1 MDKHPVGL
9 AKRLLS
15 YLIMCLIA
23 GQPVFPAVAATINP
37 VTPGAQMDQAGNG
50 VPVLNIATPNQA
62 GISHNQFQD
71 YNVGKEGLILNNATG
86 QLTQTQLGGLIQNN
100 PNLKAGQEATG
111 IINEVIGGNR
121 SQLQGYT
128 EVAGKAANVMVA
140 NPYGIT
146 CNGCGFINTP
156 NATLTTGKPQFDAAG
171 NLLALDVS
179 KGSITIEGQGLDA
192 SKSDALSIIAR
203 ATEVNAGIHAKDLK
217 VTVGANRVSSGGA
230 VTPIAGEGVA
240 PVVAVDTGALGGM
253 YANRI
258 HLVSSDKGVGVNLG
272 NLNARQGDITLD
284 ANGKLVANN
293 SLASGNLT
301 AQADSVVLSGEHKSG
316 GAAQVNSRSDIT
328 VANGQ
333 LASDQNITL
342 NGNGKLALN
351 NGTLT
356 AGNNI
361 HLNAGAISSDAASEA
376 NSGGEIH
383 ASAATRMDNAGKL
396 TAGGDVAL
404 SADQLANSGQLT
416 ANGALSV
423 KAGSFNNSGNVQG
436 QHNVQLE
443 GKMLVSSGTIQS
455 AAILGVRGGSLDQQG
470 ILSADGD
477 VDLTLTGML
486 RNNGSILGAGQVVA
500 HADAVEQSGILS
512 AKRDLS
518 VETNVLHV
526 DKSAQVTGLENV
538 ALTGNSE
545 ANIAGQVNAG
555 GALGIT
561 GNQIIT
567 QTDAQL
573 QSGQNLTL
581 LGQNVE
587 LNGTQA
593 AKGSISAKAQVL
605 GHGGKSN
612 ADKIE
617 LNVSQG
623 ISNSGTLV
631 ANKLGL
637 SSQQITNSG
646 LLQGSNQLNLDTLQL
661 ENVAS
666 GTLYSAKDLTLG
678 IPRLANSGLITTD
691 GVLNLSGDTL
701 INSGEINGAEL
712 IAATT
717 NINNLLGGRVL
728 AEKGLAISGQTLN
741 NAGLLAGQNT
751 QIKSDD
757 VTNDGVLQG
766 TQTLAVEGRET
777 KNLGKMLAGDR
788 LTVSSTELSSAGEL
802 QATELLLSLKK
813 LSAHEGGMIKARTL
827 TLTGDEVL
835 NEGLLMAETA
845 SFSGMRLTNRGT
857 LQAEKLLTLDGQNI
871 INLSGGQLLSAGQLN
886 IRSAALTNAGLIQGD
901 ALDVATTDWTNTGNT
916 LSKQNGKLSVSAT
929 LSNQGNILGQN
940 SLQVEAGNL
949 DNEGVLASRVLD
961 FKGDLVNAGLLQGVE
976 SLGLAGS
983 LLSNLKNG
991 RLQSGNELSLEA
1003 QKIVNEGTLQG
1014 QNIRLS
1020 GGELRND
1027 GLTQAQSQLS
1037 TTLDGELING
1047 GTLLSQKNA
1056 VLTANVVTNSG
1067 KLAAD
1072 TLSTRSQ
1079 SLENNG
1085 LLQGNSALQL
1095 QTSELINLNSGQ
1107 IVSGAALTLLLQS
1120 LNNAGLLQVH
1130 DLLSLTSNQFTNS
1143 GDIAAGDLNLSV
1155 NGPLVNQTGGRV
1167 LAESRAVLVGN
1178 LANNGAIAAQELVL
1192 NGHEIANSG
1201 VIQGKSSLTAS
1212 ADEINNQG
1220 NMVSG
1225 GLLTLTPGSLINGG
1239 SIQGSKLS
1247 IGSSSLDNNGAL
1259 NGENG
1264 LNATVSGRL
1273 DNKGQ
1278 IWSRDAIVLNA
1289 ENISN
1294 SGKIAG
1300 RTLDLQG
1307 ASLSNDGLWQGTDA
1321 LNASGNT
1328 LITGRNG
1335 RVLTDGMLALFGTE
1349 ELRTAG
1355 SLQGKQTQIQAGQWL
1370 NEGTALATGSLLV
1383 NVDGTLANSGEIL
1396 SRDSASLR
1404 AETLHNTGSLLS
1416 DGDMLL
1422 DGAKLDNQRSIQGNT
1437 LVIHQGNI
1445 SNQGTL
1451 IGLNVLT
1458 FEARKSA
1465 LMARME
1471 MATPQRMLMNGT
1483 GGQLLTQGV
1492 LTIDSGE
1499 VVNNGGWQGQQIL
1512 LNAMTLQNNGAIQSA
1527 DGINLSLADGL
1538 TSGTGSKISANGS
1551 AALQALS
1558 LVNNGQWAAKNL
1570 SLSGDSLSQAGDIS
1584 TANNLTIALKG
1595 DFTQQQGGALV
1606 SGNTLDLQAA
1616 ALVNEGRVQG
1626 NTVKVSGGT
1635 LENHAVIQGDSNVAL
1650 ELSGKL
1656 TNRDSGKILSQKDL
1670 TLAAPNF
1677 VNYGIFQGGGNT
1689 RVHAASS
1696 VLNNGRLLSGG
1707 DMTFETG
1714 VLNNNSQLQATTLLL
1729 TAARLN
1735 NTGTLLAEG
1744 QATLGG
1750 SELAN
1755 VGTLQAGNLDT
1766 RFGAVNN
1773 SGTLLGTNQLTLTAD
1788 RFTHQAS
1795 AKLFSGGN
1803 LLLNSGG
1810 FDQFGQIAGLGN
1822 VIVEVTNAFTVRNTM
1837 AAGNILSLN
1846 SGGDITNQST
1856 LQGQGVNVRADGVL
1870 TNNGQ
1875 IAAGSAASSLSGGRI
1890 ALNGSGTLQSGG
1902 DVSLTSNSDIVINGF
1917 TGTRGSLVA
1926 NAVGSLVNTALLYA
1940 GNNMSLFANSIRNQ
1954 KGDILAGNNLWMQ
1967 RDAAGNANAEI
1978 INTSG
1983 TIETQN
1989 GDISLRTGH
1998 LLNQWESITA
2008 GETKTENLQLSFPT
2022 TQWDAPGTV
2031 NIPVSMFKPEEL
2043 EYINTSKPLDFG
2055 MQPGKV
2061 QPYSTAMLINKN
2073 YEKEVAVSRI
2083 TYSTTATGSA
2093 GRIASGRDLTG
2104 FASTLDNLG
2113 SFVLAGRNVSLAG
2126 NTLNN
2131 QSWQSG
2137 TQTVYRVFKLT
2148 DYSIPDDLK
2157 HINLDLGITVTS
2169 TPLFRLLDGFDT
2181 FVFDTTERYRTEMSS
2196 SLRAVLQ
2203 GNGSVA
2209 LNFSTVANNS
2219 DATDVRGTIGN
2230 SLTAPALQTQ
2240 VSPGSVSMVRGD
2252 SLVAVDKVAV
2262 GTPQWRDGLQNAL
2275 QQINGGV
2282 GLDNGDSATL
2292 KLDNYAVGSK
2302 EDTSLGG
2309 KNSLADANLKGVSL
2323 VESGSTSL
2331 KDYRGKRVDTSAY
2344 PLPTG
2349 QNGYFVTVDDP
2360 KSPYLIVSNP
2370 KLGALGEL
2378 DPALFGDL
2386 YAMLGNKPGEP
2397 PREANVKYTDEKTFL
2412 GSAYFMS
2419 RLNLKPEYDYRF
2431 LGDAA
2436 FDTRYVSNSLLSQTG
2451 SRYLNG
2457 VGSDLQQMQYL
2468 MDNAA
2473 QSRRELGLKFG
2484 ISLTAEQIAA
2494 LNQSILWW
2502 EAAVINGET
2511 VMIPKLYLSSKDV
2524 TINNGSIIAGNNVG
2538 IKGGAVSNTGST
2550 LTAKNA
2556 LYVESESSINN
2567 LNHGL
2572 MNSGGDL
2579 KLGAIGDINNVG
2591 STLSGKSVALESVDG
2606 SINNLTQFTVE
2617 SSQRGGQGANV
2628 NTTLGEMGAI
2638 KALDNLS
2645 LSAGKDIKNTGATLA
2660 AGGDML
2666 LKAWGDIAITENQLT
2681 SSYTPLLFT
2690 GGTANS
2696 RQNAASSVT
2705 AGGSIGMQTGHDIT
2719 LSASSINAGKDVALQ
2734 VGNTL
2739 NLNSARNGETIS
2751 GGRVDSYRTG
2761 VDRTTISSGG
2771 NMTLAAGQDINS
2783 QAAGLVA
2790 EGDMTL
2796 HAGRD
2801 INLQAEAITRGD
2813 SYKSGKKAEIN
2824 DSVRQQGS
2832 EIASGGNTTII
2843 AGRDVNTQAA
2853 QVTAR
2858 GDIGVGAGRDINLET
2873 ATDSDYHYDEETKT
2887 KKGFLSKKTTHT
2899 IHETSSTREAGTL
2912 LSGDNVTLKAG
2923 NDLLVKGS
2931 AITADGNIA
2940 LKAGNN
2946 VAIEAAED
2954 QTASYSM
2961 KSVKKSGVFG
2971 GGGLGITI
2979 GSQSAKSERKGAE
2992 VKQSDARSVIGTT
3005 GGNVV
3010 IDAGKQVTLSAVD
3023 MVAGRA
3029 ADDTARKTGHI
3040 DITGSDIAIIP
3051 GKDTVQET
3059 VKQSQKSQGIGIS
3072 LSNPIVDSVLNLR
3085 DIVKARGDGI
3095 SQVKALSAEGAAS
3108 VADFSN
3114 GTSLP
3119 LSYGRSSSHSESQF
3133 NAEYLTGSHLQAA
3146 GNVQLNAKGNA
3157 GQGDILINGSRVGA
3171 GEAIIAEAKHDITVS
3186 ASTDREQLSQH
3197 SDSKSWSVT
3206 SAMPTIGSA
3215 IRTVNGGANHG
3226 SNVLPFGMERSSAN
3240 GERETQAQTGSQ
3252 LSGRE
3257 IYLNSH
3263 EGRIDISGSSLA
3275 AINDLLLAADK
3286 GDISVT
3292 AGNHTLRDEQHGSQT
3307 KVGNLGGDGY
3317 SGTVGWS
3324 KGSQSS
3330 LLESQQQSTLRSQL
3344 ASQNGNVALQA
3355 GQDIALSGADISA
3368 GKTLLLNGENV
3379 RIDVSK
3385 DDRHTQSESSSTQ
3398 YGVKGSTSGVIVSA
3412 AQAAEK
3418 TARSVQE
3425 GKDPR
3430 LTAIYAAQAGL
3441 NVASQTIQNDMNPSL
3456 IKVNVSVTA
3465 GSSKQQQE
3473 ASSQNQQGSALHAGE
3488 SVIIKARQ
3496 DIEGAGVDIRG
3507 KTVVLDAGRDI
3518 TLTAA
3523 QNTQSQKSSSSGSQ
3537 FNVGAGF
3544 SFGGSQNGVTIEAGY
3559 SANNS
3564 RANGNSLNNK
3574 NSNVHADELLS
3585 VNSGRDTALTGAVLS
3600 GDKVIA
3606 NIGRDLTIASV
3617 QDSAKYD
3624 SRSTSSGANVSVCV
3638 PPICVGNTVQGSASF
3653 SAEKLR
3659 NNYQSVMEQSG
3670 IHAGQS
3676 GFDITVGNHTQ
3687 LDGTVIASDATAD
3700 KNRLDTGTLGWS
3712 ELRNKSDWSGN
3723 SVNVAVSGGATRD
3736 LKTGQ
3741 WSPVSQGMPTT
3752 GYGQNKGKEQGTT
3765 SSAIAAGSI
3774 VIRDPAGQKQDVT
3787 DLSRDTAN
3795 ANHSVKD
3802 GFDADKV
3809 RDRLEIQRETI
3820 ALGTQAADV
3829 YKSAMMKEADEKNAA
3844 LKEELRK
3851 QLPLA
3856 TDTALDGAVKSD
3868 PRYIDAD
3875 KEYGPGSDFW
3885 RATSAVTGVMAGV
3898 LGGNIQG
3905 GMAAGAAP
3913 YMAKLVKDV
3922 SQGNEAARIALHGIV
3937 SAGLA
3942 SAQGGNPLAAA
3953 AGGMGSAVMGD
3964 SLAMAFYGKKAE
3976 ALEGKERDFISNL
3989 ATAIGAVAGGSVG
4002 GDTFSAASGANAA
4015 RVEIENNN
4023 LAVVV
4028 RLGVTACTKI
4038 ASCRNMVVEK
4048 GLGALLGIGVAKTA
4062 MDNLSDADRTV
4073 ILAAAMTGK
4082 AEAIERLT
4090 PEQQAAYKEMAEGQK
4105 GTLLPLPALDRPL
4118 IDSTLTNPIPE
4129 QNKGTT
4135 LTTPDQRDRNGSSHT
4150 GNSSGVPD
4158 TGGNI
4163 TVTPIPDG
4171 PNKDDLAYLA
4181 GGYEPNKGAVGNMG
4195 EFFKQPGFGSL
4206 AKDGS
4211 QKTSKIYQGQS
4222 VYKASGNLSDEIR
4235 KGDQFYLDASH
4246 KNHLEVFDN
4255 KGNFRVVLNLDG
4267 SINPDKTKVAAAEGR
4282 KLPK

>member
-15 YLIMCLIA
+15 YLIICLLA

-37 VTPGAQMDQAGNG
+37 VTPGTQMDQAGNG
-50 VPVLNIATPNQA
+50 VPVVNIATPNQA

-86 QLTQTQLGGLIQNN
+86 QLTQTQLGGLVQNN
-100 PNLKAGQEATG
+100 PNLRAGQEATG
-111 IINEVIGGNR
+111 IINEVVGGNR

-179 KGSITIEGQGLDA
+179 KGTITVEGQGLDA

-217 VTVGANRVSSGGA
+217 VTVGANRVSSTGA
-230 VTPIAGEGVA
+230 VTPIAGEGAA

-284 ANGKLVANN
+284 ASGKLVVNN

-301 AQADSVVLSGEHKSG
+301 AQADNVVLSGEHKSG
-316 GAAQVNSRSDIT
+316 GATQVNSRSDIT
-328 VANGQ
+328 VANGK
-333 LASDQNITL
+333 LASDRDITL
-342 NGNGKLALN
+342 NGSGKLALN
-351 NGTLT
+351 NGQLA
-356 AGNNI
+356 AGNDI
-361 HLNAGAISSDAASEA
+361 TLNAGAVSTDAASEA
-376 NSGGEIH
+376 NAGGAIR

-396 TAGGDVAL
+396 TAGRDVAV
-404 SADQLANSGQLT
+404 SADQLINSGQIA
-416 ANGALSV
+416 ANGNLNAR
-423 KAGSFNNSGNVQG
+423 AGSFNNSGNLQA
-436 QHNVQLE
+436 QRDVQLE

-455 AAILGVRGGSLDQQG
+455 AATLGVRGGSFDQQG

-486 RNNGSILGAGQVVA
+486 RNNGSILGAGHVVA
-500 HADAVEQSGILS
+500 HADTLEQSGILS
-512 AKRDLS
+512 AKRNLN

-526 DKSAQVTGLENV
+526 DKSAQVTGQGNV

-555 GALGIT
+555 GALDIT
-561 GNQIIT
+561 GKQIIT
-567 QTDAQL
+567 RTDAQL

-581 LGQNVE
+581 LGQSVE

-623 ISNSGTLV
+623 INNSGTLV

-637 SSQQITNSG
+637 SSQHITNSG
-646 LLQGSNQLNLDTLQL
+646 LLQGSNLLNLDSLQL

-666 GTLYSAKDLTLG
+666 GTLYSAKNLTLG

-691 GVLNLSGDTL
+691 GVLHLSGDTL

-712 IAATT
+712 VAATT

-728 AEKGLAISGQTLN
+728 AEKGLAVSGQTLN
-741 NAGLLAGQNT
+741 NDGLLAGQNT
-751 QIKSDD
+751 QVKSDA
-757 VTNDGVLQG
+757 VTNGGVIQG
-766 TQTLAVEGRET
+766 TQTLAVKGRET
-777 KNLGKMLAGDR
+777 KNLGKLLAGDR
-788 LTVSSTELSSAGEL
+788 LTVSSTELSNAGDL

-845 SFSGMRLTNRGT
+845 SLSGLRLNNHGT
-857 LQAEKLLTLDGQNI
+857 LQAEKLLTLDGQNV

-901 ALDVATTDWTNTGNT
+901 TLDVATTDWTNTGNT
-916 LSKQNGKLSVSAT
+916 LSQKNGKLSVSAT

-940 SLQVEAGNL
+940 NLQVEAGNL

-976 SLGLAGS
+976 SLGLAGN

-991 RLQSGNELSLEA
+991 RLLSGNELSLEA

-1020 GGELRND
+1020 GVELRND

-1037 TTLDGELING
+1037 TALDGELING
-1047 GTLLSQKNA
+1047 GTLLSQKDA

-1095 QTSELINLNSGQ
+1095 QTSALINLNGGQ

-1120 LNNAGLLQVH
+1120 LNNAGLLQVR

-1143 GDIAAGDLNLSV
+1143 GDIAAGDLNLSA
-1155 NGPLVNQTGGRV
+1155 NGPFVNQTGGRV
-1167 LAESRAVLVGN
+1167 LADNRAVVGGN

-1212 ADEINNQG
+1212 AGEINNQG

-1247 IGSSSLDNNGAL
+1247 IGAGSLANYGAL

-1264 LNATVSGRL
+1264 LHATVRDWL

-1289 ENISN
+1289 GNISN

-1335 RVLTDGMLALFGTE
+1335 RVLSDGMLALVGTE

-1355 SLQGKQTQIQAGQWL
+1355 SLQGKQTQIHAGQWL
-1370 NEGTALATGSLLV
+1370 NEGTALATGSLQV

-1416 DGDMLL
+1416 DGDMQL
-1422 DGAKLDNQRSIQGNT
+1422 DGDELDNQRSIQGKT

-1451 IGLNVLT
+1451 IGLNALT
-1458 FEARKSA
+1458 FEARKST

-1471 MATPQRMLMNGT
+1471 MAAPQRMLMNST

-1499 VVNNGGWQGQQIL
+1499 VVNNGDWQGQQIL
-1512 LNAMTLQNNGAIQSA
+1512 LNAMTLQNNGTIQSA

-1551 AALQALS
+1551 AALRALS
-1558 LVNNGQWAAKNL
+1558 LVNNGQWVAKNL
-1570 SLSGDSLSQAGDIS
+1570 SLSGDSFSQTGDMS

-1595 DFTQQQGGALV
+1595 GFTQQQGGALV

-1616 ALVNEGRVQG
+1616 SLVNQGRVQG
-1626 NTVKVSGGT
+1626 NTLKVSGGT

-1650 ELSGKL
+1650 DLSGEL
-1656 TNRDSGKILSQKDL
+1656 INRDSGKILSQKDL

-1677 VNYGIFQGGGNT
+1677 VNYGIFQGGGST
-1689 RVHAASS
+1689 RIHATSS

-1755 VGTLQAGNLDT
+1755 AGTLQAGNLDT
-1766 RFGAVNN
+1766 RFGTVNN

-1788 RFTHQAS
+1788 RFTHQAG

-1822 VIVEVTNAFTVRNTM
+1822 VIVEVTNAFTVRNSM
-1837 AAGNILSLN
+1837 AAGNALN
-1846 SGGDITNQST
+1846 LHSGGDITNQST

-1875 IAAGSAASSLSGGRI
+1875 IAAGSGASSLSGSRI
-1890 ALNGSGTLQSGG
+1890 ALNGGGTLQSGG
-1902 DVSLTSNSDIVINGF
+1902 DVSLNSNSDIVINGF
-1917 TGTRGSLVA
+1917 TGTRGSLTA
-1926 NAVGSLVNTALLYA
+1926 SAVGSLVNTALLYA
-1940 GNNMSLFANSIRNQ
+1940 GNNLSLFANSIRNQ

-1989 GDISLRTGH
+1989 GDIALRTGH

-2022 TQWDAPGTV
+2022 TQWDLPGTV
-2031 NIPVSMFKPEEL
+2031 NIPVSMFKPEEI
-2043 EYINTSKPLDFG
+2043 EYINVAKPIDFG
-2055 MQPGKV
+2055 MRGPDGGK
-2061 QPYSTAMLINKN
+2061 PYSWPSLINQN
-2073 YEKEVAVSRI
+2073 YEKEFAVSRI
-2083 TYSTTATGSA
+2083 TYATTATGSA

-2104 FASTLDNLG
+2104 FVSTLDNLG

-2148 DYSIPDDLK
+2148 QYEIPDNLK
-2157 HINLDLGITVTS
+2157 GINIDSGVTKTA
-2169 TPLFRLLDGFDT
+2169 TPMFRLLDGLDY
-2181 FVFDTTERYRTEMSS
+2181 FVFDTTERYRTEMSP

-2209 LNFSTVANNS
+2209 LSFSTVANNS
-2219 DATDVRGTIGN
+2219 DSTDVRGTIGN
-2230 SLTAPALQTQ
+2230 SLTAPTLQTQ
-2240 VSPGSVSMVRGD
+2240 VGPGSVSMVRGD
-2252 SLVAVDKVAV
+2252 SLVAADKVAV
-2262 GTPQWRDGLQNAL
+2262 GTPQWRDSLQNAL
-2275 QQINGGV
+2275 QQINGGA
-2282 GLDNGDSATL
+2282 GLDSGDGNTL
-2292 KLDNYAVGSK
+2292 TLGNYAVGSK
-2302 EDTSLGG
+2302 GDTALGG
-2309 KNSLADANLKGVSL
+2309 KNSLADANVKGVSL
-2323 VESGSTSL
+2323 VENGGTGL
-2331 KDYRGKRVDTSAY
+2331 NDYRGKRVDTSAY

-2386 YAMLGNKPGEP
+2386 YAMLGHKPGES
-2397 PREANVKYTDEKTFL
+2397 PRETNVKYTDEKTFL

-2419 RLNLKPEYDYRF
+2419 RLNVKPEYDYRF

-2436 FDTRYVSNSLLSQTG
+2436 FDTRYVSNSVLNQTG

-2468 MDNAA
+2468 IDNAA
-2473 QSRRELGLKFG
+2473 QSQRELGLKFG
-2484 ISLTAEQIAA
+2484 VSLTAEQIAA

-2511 VMIPKLYLSSKDV
+2511 VMVPKLYLSSKDV

-2550 LTAKNA
+2550 MTAKNA

-2572 MNSGGDL
+2572 MSSDGDL

-2628 NTTLGEMGAI
+2628 YTTLGEMGAI
-2638 KALDNLS
+2638 KALDDLS
-2645 LSAGKDIKNTGATLA
+2645 LSAGKDIKNTGANLA

-2705 AGGSIGMQTGHDIT
+2705 AGGSVGMQAGQDIT

-2734 VGNTL
+2734 AGNTL
-2739 NLNSARNGETIS
+2739 NLNSAQNGETIS
-2751 GGRVDSYRTG
+2751 GGRVDRYHTG

-2783 QAAGLVA
+2783 QAAGLAA
-2790 EGDMTL
+2790 EGDVAL
-2796 HAGRD
+2796 RAGKD

-2824 DSVRQQGS
+2824 DSVRQQAT
-2832 EIASGGNTTII
+2832 EIASGGNTTVI
-2843 AGRDVNTQAA
+2843 AGHDVNSEAA

-2858 GDIGVGAGRDINLET
+2858 GDIGVGAGHDINLLT
-2873 ATDSDYHYDEETKT
+2873 ATESDYHYDEQTKT

-2899 IHETSSTREAGTL
+2899 INETSSTREAGTL

-2931 AITADGNIA
+2931 SVVGDGNVA
-2940 LKAGNN
+2940 LNAGNN
-2946 VAIEAAED
+2946 VDIVAATE
-2954 QTASYSM
+2954 TNTSWHF
-2961 KSVKKSGVFG
+2961 KETKKSGLMGTG
-2971 GGGLGITI
+2971 GIGFTI
-2979 GSQSAKSERKGAE
+2979 GSSKSTHDLREQGTTQS
-2992 VKQSDARSVIGTT
+2992 QSISTVGST
-3005 GGNVV
+3005 GGNVSV
-3010 IDAGKQVTLSAVD
+3010 NAGGMAHIGGADLVAGKDLSVSGNS
-3023 MVAGRA
+3023 VLIEP
-3029 ADDTARKTGHI
+3029 GH
-3040 DITGSDIAIIP
+3040 DKRTRDE
-3051 GKDTVQET
+3051 KFE
-3059 VKQSQKSQGIGIS
+3059 QKSTG
-3072 LSNPIVDSVLNLR
+3072 
-3085 DIVKARGDGI
+3085 
-3095 SQVKALSAEGAAS
+3095 
-3108 VADFSN
+3108 
-3114 GTSLP
+3114 
-3119 LSYGRSSSHSESQF
+3119 
-3133 NAEYLTGSHLQAA
+3133 LT
-3146 GNVQLNAKGNA
+3146 V
-3157 GQGDILINGSRVGA
+3157 
-3171 GEAIIAEAKHDITVS
+3171 
-3186 ASTDREQLSQH
+3186 
-3197 SDSKSWSVT
+3197 
-3206 SAMPTIGSA
+3206 
-3215 IRTVNGGANHG
+3215 
-3226 SNVLPFGMERSSAN
+3226 
-3240 GERETQAQTGSQ
+3240 
-3252 LSGRE
+3252 
-3257 IYLNSH
+3257 
-3263 EGRIDISGSSLA
+3263 
-3275 AINDLLLAADK
+3275 
-3286 GDISVT
+3286 
-3292 AGNHTLRDEQHGSQT
+3292 
-3307 KVGNLGGDGY
+3307 
-3317 SGTVGWS
+3317 
-3324 KGSQSS
+3324 
-3330 LLESQQQSTLRSQL
+3330 
-3344 ASQNGNVALQA
+3344 
-3355 GQDIALSGADISA
+3355 ALSGAVGDAINNAVTTAQATKNESDGRLAALQATKTALAGGQAYLNSQQATASADPNNGVGVSISLTTQKSKSEQHMESDKVNGSSLTAGNNLNISA
-3368 GKTLLLNGENV
+3368 NGKGNSADSGNLLIG
-3379 RIDVSK
+3379 
-3385 DDRHTQSESSSTQ
+3385 
-3398 YGVKGSTSGVIVSA
+3398 GSQLKAGGDTSLSASNDIVLSGA
-3412 AQAAEK
+3412 A
-3418 TARSVQE
+3418 
-3425 GKDPR
+3425 
-3430 LTAIYAAQAGL
+3430 
-3441 NVASQTIQNDMNPSL
+3441 
-3456 IKVNVSVTA
+3456 
-3465 GSSKQQQE
+3465 
-3473 ASSQNQQGSALHAGE
+3473 
-3488 SVIIKARQ
+3488 
-3496 DIEGAGVDIRG
+3496 
-3507 KTVVLDAGRDI
+3507 
-3518 TLTAA
+3518 
-3523 QNTQSQKSSSSGSQ
+3523 NTQLTTGKNSSSGGGVGLSIGVGSGSGGISV
-3537 FNVGAGF
+3537 FANVNA
-3544 SFGGSQNGVTIEAGY
+3544 
-3559 SANNS
+3559 
-3564 RANGNSLNNK
+3564 ANGKEKGNGTAWTETTVDSGGTVSLT
-3574 NSNVHADELLS
+3574 
-3585 VNSGRDTALTGAVLS
+3585 SGRDAILNGAQVNGNKIS
-3600 GDKVIA
+3600 AD
-3606 NIGRDLTIASV
+3606 IGRDLLISSQQDSNRFDSKQTSVAAGGSFTFGSMTGSGYINASQDKMKSTYDSV
-3617 QDSAKYD
+3617 Q
-3624 SRSTSSGANVSVCV
+3624 
-3638 PPICVGNTVQGSASF
+3638 
-3653 SAEKLR
+3653 
-3659 NNYQSVMEQSG
+3659 EQSG
-3670 IHAGQS
+3670 LFAGKD
-3676 GFDITVGNHTQ
+3676 GFDITVGRHTQ
-3687 LDGTVIASDATAD
+3687 LDGAVIASTATAD
-3700 KNRLDTGTLGWS
+3700 KNSLDTGTLGFS
-3712 ELRNKSDWSGN
+3712 DIGNKADYKVSHSGI
-3723 SVNVAVSGGATRD
+3723 SLSGGTKPSAGSMLVANGLANVGT
-3736 LKTGQ
+3736 LLA
-3741 WSPVSQGMPTT
+3741 GMN
-3752 GYGQNKGKEQGTT
+3752 GKGHAEGTT
-3765 SSAIAAGSI
+3765 QSAVAEGNIT
-3774 VIRDPAGQKQDVT
+3774 IRDRANQQQDVAA
-3787 DLSRDTAN
+3787 LSRDTEHAN
-3795 ANHSVKD
+3795 GSIGQIFN
-3802 GFDADKV
+3802 
-3809 RDRLEIQRETI
+3809 
-3820 ALGTQAADV
+3820 
-3829 YKSAMMKEADEKNAA
+3829 
-3844 LKEELRK
+3844 KEEEQKRLQTAQLVGEIGGQMTNMVSTYGDTKALEAVRAEGGKYANMSAEALRNTEAYQK
-3851 QLPLA
+3851 AFGDYGIGGKYQMVAQSVSGILA
-3856 TDTALDGAVKSD
+3856 GAAGGDFNKALAGGLN
-3868 PRYIDAD
+3868 P
-3875 KEYGPGSDFW
+3875 
-3885 RATSAVTGVMAGV
+3885 VMAQVIKGATTKGDEV
-3898 LGGNIQG
+3898 NEPANLMAHAVWGALAAQLSGGNA
-3905 GMAAGAAP
+3905 AAGAAG
-3913 YMAKLVKDV
+3913 AFSGEL
-3922 SQGNEAARIALHGIV
+3922 AARHIAAEMFPDTKLGDLNQDQKQLISLLGTMAAGIAGGVVGNSTAAATTGAQAGKNAVENNGLSGGWNNILPSGAIDYGQSVESYAQYAQDNNLTVEQTQAWLDKLAKGDLPDGANITKVIVNGYKDGVLIAGAAYLGPAASLGKAVGGAVIAEIANGTYQWFDINSEKNLSLPENQQKTWDYKGSV
-3937 SAGLA
+3937 SAGITGLLA
-3942 SAQGGNPLAAA
+3942 PGRGVWQSVGIA
-3953 AGGMGSAVMGD
+3953 AGGAVFSD
-3964 SLAMAFYGKKAE
+3964 
-3976 ALEGKERDFISNL
+3976 
-3989 ATAIGAVAGGSVG
+3989 GADVGSVG
-4002 GDTFSAASGANAA
+4002 IAAGGA
-4015 RVEIENNN
+4015 
-4023 LAVVV
+4023 
-4028 RLGVTACTKI
+4028 
-4038 ASCRNMVVEK
+4038 
-4048 GLGALLGIGVAKTA
+4048 GLGWGFGEYAPKAV
-4062 MDNLSDADRTV
+4062 NLV
-4073 ILAAAMTGK
+4073 TGK
-4082 AEAIERLT
+4082 EVPGFVFDAIGSL
-4090 PEQQAAYKEMAEGQK
+4090 
-4105 GTLLPLPALDRPL
+4105 GTEFL
-4118 IDSTLTNPIPE
+4118 
-4129 QNKGTT
+4129 
-4135 LTTPDQRDRNGSSHT
+4135 
-4150 GNSSGVPD
+4150 
-4158 TGGNI
+4158 
-4163 TVTPIPDG
+4163 
-4171 PNKDDLAYLA
+4171 
-4181 GGYEPNKGAVGNMG
+4181 GGYTKDLLNAPAV
-4195 EFFKQPGFGSL
+4195 
-4206 AKDGS
+4206 
-4211 QKTSKIYQGQS
+4211 QKKTEKE
-4222 VYKASGNLSDEIR
+4222 KE
-4235 KGDQFYLDASH
+4235 
-4246 KNHLEVFDN
+4246 LE
-4255 KGNFRVVLNLDG
+4255 K
-4267 SINPDKTKVAAAEGR
+4267 
-4282 KLPK
+4282 